1 MRQKIFV
8 LSFNSDYR
16 SKCKHLLVEI
26 SVQSVQLTDITMLN
40 SNGSHHSR
48 LSCMKGVNCV
58 QKQNYL
64 ASDINTCI
72 QFQLNCEYHN
82 SAFSVYSV
90 YRFLAINTFVLILPF
105 K

>member
-16 SKCKHLLVEI
+16 NKCKHLLVEI
-26 SVQSVQLTDITMLN
+26 SVQKVQLTDITMLN
-40 SNGSHHSR
+40 SKSSHHSW

-72 QFQLNCEYHN
+72 QL
-82 SAFSVYSV
+82 
-90 YRFLAINTFVLILPF
+90 
-105 K
+105 